1 MGTLRGVVSQ
11 GGSATFWDVLLL
23 DIGKALLERGGSS
36 ACAHDWMRAHSECP
50 YGWAGPGDVTF
61 PDYDKARRMHVAVD
75 AEYDESQF
83 FLYIWVL
90 YSYVPCLVALVA
102 AAKLLWPCRGV
113 CPSHGARS
121 RGTRELAFG
130 LLFVVIIGANELLI
144 KPFVKQPRPEMSCV
158 STCGM
163 PSSHS
168 ALASGMLIMGLLDFA
183 LRATPRRYV
192 SGCTPAPVADPEPDG
207 PRARLLRSGRR
218 WLARA
223 WYDQLFSLQLA
234 TFDEP
239 STRQLLVYAVFFVV
253 LMLPVP
259 LSRVQLSDHT
269 PTQAA
274 LGVIVGAAAAVPW
287 YFFVYGRLKRY
298 NHCLGKRWPQGWRLA
313 LEHNLSLPCCMAL
326 ERCNPHSLR
335 PRQGYSQRFARTPDD
350 PVPFRWLQECI
361 EELSWY
367 KRETTLRRDEMFRK
381 RILTTLEEHYLK
393 VRERSISDLIELL
406 SFERWV
412 LQTAQARGLPSDV
425 TEAFLA
431 RAASPAPRGLGLQ
444 SKRAFAALRPD
455 ELAPRMGSPEVR
467 AIAEALHPCCKAS
480 LEAARECAAAGEA
493 VTAPLPTAEAEERAA
508 AELEGGLQGGLRDC
522 RATEVEMS
530 GLQSTIRAQQSRIS
544 QLEAAVLEKEE
555 EISRLRGER

>member
-1 MGTLRGVVSQ
+1 MGFLHVLVSQ
-11 GGSATFWDVLLL
+11 VVGRDSAV
-23 DIGKALLERGGSS
+23 
-36 ACAHDWMRAHSECP
+36 CAAHNWAITHPDDCP
-50 YGWAGPGDVTF
+50 YGWAGPGDVTW
-61 PDYDKARRMHVAVD
+61 PDYDKARRMNFTVYEEFNAMP
-75 AEYDESQF
+75 A
-83 FLYIWVL
+83 FLYVCVF
-90 YSYVPCLVALVA
+90 YSYVPYMLALFA
-102 AAKLLWPCRGV
+102 AAKLLWPCRGA
-113 CPSHGARS
+113 CPGHGAGS
-121 RGTRELAFG
+121 RGTREVAYTML
-130 LLFVVIIGANELLI
+130 LLI
-144 KPFVKQPRPEMSCV
+144 LVAVNEGLVKPFVELPRPEMSCLL
-158 STCGM
+158 SCGM

-168 ALASGMLIMGLLDFA
+168 ALASGTLIMGLLDFT
-183 LRATPRRYV
+183 LRTSQRCCSSSVVLPQDSLGERV
-192 SGCTPAPVADPEPDG
+192 QM
-207 PRARLLRSGRR
+207 LRSGRL
-218 WLARA
+218 WLSKA

-239 STRQLLVYAVFFVV
+239 SVRQFVVYAGVWMT

-259 LSRVQLSDHT
+259 FSRIQLSDHT